1 MLGNNRVKIMNYFC
15 YILAFIVDN
24 IIVSHNKNY
33 TLHKCN
39 ALGDKLNDAIGAQK

>member
-15 YILAFIVDN
+15 YILAFIADN
-24 IIVSHNKNY
+24 IIVSHSKNY

-39 ALGDKLNDAIGAQK
+39 ALGDILNDAIGAQK